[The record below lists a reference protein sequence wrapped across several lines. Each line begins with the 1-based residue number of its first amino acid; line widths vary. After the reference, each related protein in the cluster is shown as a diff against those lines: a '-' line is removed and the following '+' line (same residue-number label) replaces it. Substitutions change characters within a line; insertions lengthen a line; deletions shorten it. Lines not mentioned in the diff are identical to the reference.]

1 MAGGA
6 LRSAWRH
13 WRRLLGQAP
22 QPPDAGLV
30 PARAVQ
36 VLSAAEPDPTTVA
49 AGRRG
54 LQPSAPAEEWSFRET
69 VVLRKSRRASSL
81 MVWGTV
87 GFTGALLLWAVLA
100 PLPETIAVQ
109 GKLEPGSGVK
119 DVEAPVPGV
128 VEAVLVKEGELVSRG
143 QPLVRFDLRD
153 ARSKLA
159 AAEAVRSRLQRENQV
174 FQASFGEVSAAGLSA
189 NQRQRLSS
197 QLVDTAS
204 RQESAR
210 QELARSQARAAGLA
224 TSLATADS
232 IAGRYEQL
240 ASSGAVSDV
249 QVLEAR
255 SRANDLRAELEAERR
270 DSDRLRA
277 NLITASSSVGVDLR
291 SRIETNLKQ
300 IAELDGQIRQARLQL
315 AYSQLTAPSDGLV
328 FDLDVSPGTVVQAQ
342 LPQPLLKIVPQEALQ
357 ARVYLP
363 NTSVG
368 FVRPGQRA
376 NISLDAFN
384 SSDFGRIPATVVRV
398 GSDALTPEAQT
409 KALGTQTS
417 GLYFPA
423 ILKLDRQSLDLRR
436 PQPLQAGM
444 SLTADIHLRE
454 RRFIQVLTG
463 FFEDKKR
470 SLERLR

>member
-1 MAGGA
+1 MAAGA

-22 QPPDAGLV
+22 PPPDTGLV

-49 AGRRG
+49 AGRR
-54 LQPSAPAEEWSFRET
+54 LSPATAATEEWSFRET

-81 MVWGTV
+81 IVWGTV

-100 PLPETIAVQ
+100 PLPESIAVQ

-119 DVEAPVPGV
+119 EVKAPVPGV
-128 VEAVLVKEGELVSRG
+128 VETVLVKEGELVRRG

-174 FQASFGEVSAAGLSA
+174 FQASFGEVGAAGLSA
-189 NQRQRLSS
+189 NQRQRLAS

-210 QELARSQARAAGLA
+210 QELARSRARAAGLA

-232 IAGRYEQL
+232 IASRYEQL

-255 SRANDLRAELEAERR
+255 SRANDLRADLEAERR

-291 SRIETNLKQ
+291 SRIETNLKE
-300 IAELDGQIRQARLQL
+300 IAALDGEIRQARLQL
-315 AYSQLTAPSDGLV
+315 SYSQLTAPSDGLV

-342 LPQPLLKIVPQEALQ
+342 LAQALLKIVPQEALQ
-357 ARVYLP
+357 A
-363 NTSVG
+363 
-368 FVRPGQRA
+368 
-376 NISLDAFN
+376 
-384 SSDFGRIPATVVRV
+384 
-398 GSDALTPEAQT
+398 
-409 KALGTQTS
+409 
-417 GLYFPA
+417 
-423 ILKLDRQSLDLRR
+423 
-436 PQPLQAGM
+436 
-444 SLTADIHLRE
+444 
-454 RRFIQVLTG
+454 
-463 FFEDKKR
+463 
-470 SLERLR
+470 